1 MGVNITIGQY
11 VAGTSIV
18 HRIDARVKIVLVIAY
33 AVALFLSTGWIG
45 IGICGAL
52 GALGYAAANVPA
64 KLAVRG
70 LKPVLCI
77 LLFTVALNAFT
88 FSAVSNDGA
97 PASAGTIALAGT
109 FGISL
114 QGTENG
120 IFFAL
125 RIVFLIAA
133 TSLLT
138 YTTPLIDIVDAIRSL
153 LSPLSRLKVPVE
165 DVAVVCALTLRFIPS
180 TVEEA
185 DRIMRAQKAR
195 GLRFDEGS
203 LLTRAKA
210 WVPIITP
217 LFINLFRRSDTLAS
231 AMDAR
236 CYTGAARTHLRTLRM
251 RRTDSLAGAL
261 GVALLACVAAF
272 L

>member
-1 MGVNITIGQY
+1 MGANITIGQY

-18 HRIDARVKIVLVIAY
+18 HRTDARVKLVLVIAY

-45 IGICGAL
+45 ICICGAL
-52 GALGYAAANVPA
+52 GALGYVAANIPA

-70 LKPVLCI
+70 LKPVLFI

-88 FSAVSNDGA
+88 FNAGSGDGA
-97 PASAGTIALAGT
+97 PASTEAIALAGT

-114 QGTENG
+114 QGAENG
-120 IFFAL
+120 VFFAL

-138 YTTPLIDIVDAIRSL
+138 YTTPLIDIVDAVRSL
-153 LSPLSRLKVPVE
+153 LRPLARLKVPVE
-165 DVAVVCALTLRFIPS
+165 DVAVVCALTIRFIPS
-180 TVEEA
+180 TIEEA
-185 DRIMRAQKAR
+185 ERIMKAQRAR

-217 LFINLFRRSDTLAS
+217 LFINLFRRADTLAC

-236 CYTGAARTHLRTLRM
+236 CYTGAARTHLSIARM
-251 RRTDSLAGAL
+251 RRSDSLAGAL
-261 GVALLACVAAF
+261 GVALLACIAVF